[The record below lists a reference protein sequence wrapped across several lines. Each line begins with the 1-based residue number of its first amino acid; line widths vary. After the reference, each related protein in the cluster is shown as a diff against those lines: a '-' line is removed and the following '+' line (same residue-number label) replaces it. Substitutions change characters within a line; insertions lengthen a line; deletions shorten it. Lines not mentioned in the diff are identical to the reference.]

1 MASTEIESSDSD
13 SDESAE
19 IQSLIESYKK
29 GEFSKGDGDSEDD
42 ETFNTKRKQDQKKK
56 QKKMR
61 TKPKNGGKAK
71 KSRSHSLD
79 YLKQRISEL
88 VKLFEEHGLFIPP
101 AESLSEKGK
110 VWSSRIYGAD
120 KKKQRKNTERVLLE
134 DRIEQLEYCLT
145 EQHGISV

>member
-29 GEFSKGDGDSEDD
+29 GELSTGGGGSEDN
-42 ETFNTKRKQDQKKK
+42 EKRKHDQKKK
-56 QKKMR
+56 KKKIH
-61 TKPKNGGKAK
+61 TKTKKGGKPK
-71 KSRSHSLD
+71 KSHSHSLD

-88 VKLFEEHGLFIPP
+88 VKLFEEHGHFIPP

-120 KKKQRKNTERVLLE
+120 KKKQRKNTERVFLE